1 MLWTKVFSLLAI
13 QTLVFAS
20 YYQVGNLTGPSTIKA
35 GKKFTA
41 TLIIYEVSF
50 FDVDLSVA
58 WGLVDPSAEDVYN
71 FGILLG
77 VDTLIHKLSAGVHQV
92 NYTLTTPTEL
102 LGPYTLAAYVT
113 REAGVSKLPFYTPLQ
128 LPSTPHE
135 HSSELRLTMTGWNK
149 ERSAKIE
156 IDDSWTTTKAM
167 GVYDI
172 WPSTSL
178 LNLMPRAAKKG
189 HEIMTPIRA
198 DHHHHTFDLLERDYP
213 ESHQDGPKQLITS
226 VLAVLT
232 SVFATYRVGNLT
244 APSTIRQGQQF
255 TATLYTEVISG
266 YWVDLSVVWGLVAP
280 DNQDDFSI
288 GTLIGVNV
296 LYPTFPHGPG
306 QKTFQ
311 LSVPQ
316 GIHGPYTLRALL
328 PYDSAENHEFSL
340 NQLNWDLTIL

>member
-113 REAGVSKLPFYTPLQ
+113 REAGQVL
-128 LPSTPHE
+128 
-135 HSSELRLTMTGWNK
+135 
-149 ERSAKIE
+149 
-156 IDDSWTTTKAM
+156 
-167 GVYDI
+167 
-172 WPSTSL
+172 
-178 LNLMPRAAKKG
+178 
-189 HEIMTPIRA
+189 
-198 DHHHHTFDLLERDYP
+198 
-213 ESHQDGPKQLITS
+213 GPD
-226 VLAVLT
+226 
-232 SVFATYRVGNLT
+232 R
-244 APSTIRQGQQF
+244 RQE
-255 TATLYTEVISG
+255 A
-266 YWVDLSVVWGLVAP
+266 LSCMGLVAP

-288 GTLIGVNV
+288 GTLIGVNA
-296 LYPTFPHGPG
+296 LYPTFPHGLG

-316 GIHGPYTLRALL
+316 DIHGPYTLRALL
-328 PYDSAENHEFSL
+328 PYDSAENHEFGL